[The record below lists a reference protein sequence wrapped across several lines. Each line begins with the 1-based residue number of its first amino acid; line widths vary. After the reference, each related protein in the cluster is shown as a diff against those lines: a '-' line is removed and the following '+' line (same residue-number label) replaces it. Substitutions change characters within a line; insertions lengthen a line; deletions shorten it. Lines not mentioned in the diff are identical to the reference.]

1 MLNLR
6 WNKSKHFKSWTEKKP
21 VEVVDV
27 CCQVEKE
34 EEQGEHNDLDNNDDD
49 DDYNGDE
56 DDKMKF

>member
-49 DDYNGDE
+49 DD
-56 DDKMKF
+56 K